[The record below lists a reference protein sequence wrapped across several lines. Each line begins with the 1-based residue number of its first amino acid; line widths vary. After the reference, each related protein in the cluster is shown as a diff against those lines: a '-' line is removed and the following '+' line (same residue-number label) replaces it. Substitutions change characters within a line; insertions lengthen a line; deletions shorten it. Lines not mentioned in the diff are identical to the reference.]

1 MTCDGFSGCTEC
13 IFGRAEVGYKTQ
25 QAIVALERRLIRL
38 VFHPDRIRLAVCKMT
53 VQPVKCRIHF
63 DRTAGEFSSMFRTEL
78 AYLKCAVWI
87 HGILCRVRRSI
98 GVKLSTGIVSSSH
111 PLHVLATPTTALLPA
126 SLITLD
132 RRRVVAPSMPPDP
145 SQHSKHQGK
154 IARRSCRLVP
164 PNIFEGRPVVFY
176 SPSCPE
182 PCHVLT
188 ERCRAAKQTPLN
200 LTLDRVRALP
210 GCQTGFC
217 YILTFESES
226 AHSYAIKL
234 TKCHVLTS

>member
-1 MTCDGFSGCTEC
+1 MTFDGFSGCTEC

-53 VQPVKCRIHF
+53 VQPIKCRIHF
-63 DRTAGEFSSMFRTEL
+63 DRTVGDRSPMFRTEL

-98 GVKLSTGIVSSSH
+98 CVKLSTGIVSSSH
-111 PLHVLATPTTALLPA
+111 PLHVLAAPTTTLLPA

-154 IARRSCRLVP
+154 TAPRSCRLVS
-164 PNIFEGRPVVFY
+164 PNIFEG
-176 SPSCPE
+176 SPLAFSF
-182 PCHVLT
+182 
-188 ERCRAAKQTPLN
+188 AK
-200 LTLDRVRALP
+200 LP
-210 GCQTGFC
+210 
-217 YILTFESES
+217 
-226 AHSYAIKL
+226 
-234 TKCHVLTS
+234 